1 MDTQEKARELL
12 AKDRQYDHDRHE
24 KMVNRAVETE
34 EAYQETLET
43 KARELL
49 TQDRQEKHHLDENM
63 LSRSTEEIHSV

>member
-12 AKDRQYDHDRHE
+12 AKHRHQDHDRHE

-34 EAYQETLET
+34 EAYEETLET

-49 TQDRQEKHHLDENM
+49 AQDRQAKEHLDENM
-63 LSRSTEEIHSV
+63 LSRTTEEIH

>member
-12 AKDRQYDHDRHE
+12 AKDRQHDHSQHE

-49 TQDRQEKHHLDENM
+49 THDRQEKHHLDENM
-63 LSRSTEEIHSV
+63 LSRSTEEIS